1 MARAIMDAEKRMPI
15 KAFVFD
21 CGGVLL
27 RDGDLTPYEQWGQ
40 RLELGPDEL
49 AARLWQGDIWTQ
61 AECGQLSDNE
71 FWREVGVALGLDEA
85 ETERLRD
92 DLWSTWVVDERV
104 LALIDRLRQ
113 RHPVWMLSN
122 ATDALEELLAK
133 HYCVA
138 DRFARILTS
147 ARLGMAKPDLA
158 IFEHLLDQLQLP
170 PGEVVFVDDRAE
182 NITAAASM
190 GIHVIWYIHAA
201 ELERQLRPY
210 LSNGQGNTQGAVQS
224 QADRADAE
232 DDGAID

>member
-1 MARAIMDAEKRMPI
+1 MPI

-40 RLELGPDEL
+40 RLRLEPDEL
-49 AARLWQGDIWTQ
+49 AARLWQGEIWAQ
-61 AECGQLSDNE
+61 AECGRLSDGE
-71 FWREVGVALGLDEA
+71 FWRQMGVALGLDEA
-85 ETERLRD
+85 EAERLRS

-104 LALIDRLRQ
+104 LALIDRLRE

-122 ATDALEELLAK
+122 ATDALEELLAE
-133 HYCVA
+133 HYGVA
-138 DRFARILTS
+138 DRFARILNS
-147 ARLGMAKPDLA
+147 ARLGIAKPDPA
-158 IFEHLLDQLQLP
+158 IFEHLLDQLKLP

-182 NITAAASM
+182 NVTAAASM
-190 GIHVIWYIHAA
+190 GMHVIWYIHAA

-210 LSNGQGNTQGAVQS
+210 LSNGQGDTQGAANQS
-224 QADRADAE
+224 RADTAGSE